1 MYDEEQEKLRERH
14 GTEEL
19 KDPIPVG
26 SVDVNPVVYAD
37 TEELLFTGFLQTQAD
52 INGVPFSFKSIN
64 QHEFARIRVHD
75 RDPNR
80 SWSLFYAYGV
90 YEVDLVNVLV
100 NRNEHLPLLAS
111 HFHQLPKKAKQ
122 VATRHITALNRR
134 AANAVILAEAYATE
148 KKSRFKWQQV
158 RGMDLMSPSVT
169 GIEGTQWLGMNFA
182 QLVWRALNHYED
194 QSLDAELA
202 HENALFIGACMA
214 GKGIQKAINQSSRRR
229 ADLKRAENDRKIR
242 LLDYVLKGIPIEDRR
257 LRADHMIVASTVED
271 LVEQTRKQMRGEK
284 DFHDLVVEAIEKR
297 ALEAKEKRH
306 QEIIAAQEEAERA
319 FEGRTLQMETSAA
332 GNALLDNQRR
342 AVRVMYPNLYRQQ

>member
-1 MYDEEQEKLRERH
+1 
-14 GTEEL
+14 
-19 KDPIPVG
+19 
-26 SVDVNPVVYAD
+26 
-37 TEELLFTGFLQTQAD
+37 
-52 INGVPFSFKSIN
+52 
-64 QHEFARIRVHD
+64 
-75 RDPNR
+75 
-80 SWSLFYAYGV
+80 
-90 YEVDLVNVLV
+90 
-100 NRNEHLPLLAS
+100 
-111 HFHQLPKKAKQ
+111 
-122 VATRHITALNRR
+122 
-134 AANAVILAEAYATE
+134 
-148 KKSRFKWQQV
+148 
-158 RGMDLMSPSVT
+158 
-169 GIEGTQWLGMNFA
+169 MNFA